1 MSAPDPRPNPDL
13 TPAQDDAVRA
23 LLASARHTEPIPDE
37 VAARLD
43 ATLASLTGDRHETR
57 APVVTLASR
66 RRRTASTLL
75 LAAAAVVVAGV
86 GIGQVLSTDGADDSA
101 GSGSE
106 SVMSTQDR
114 AAGKSDG
121 VPYSAEAEAPDE
133 GGAELQNDSS
143 ARTAPSPGSG
153 LLAEL
158 RSLSSDTAL
167 RPQVRKLRS
176 VSAATASDPASDTA
190 CAGPDVGSGTTVP
203 VTYDGVPGALV
214 FRLPSGSSQR
224 VDVFLCGEREA
235 LRTLTLRAP

>member
-37 VAARLD
+37 VVARLD
-43 ATLASLTGDRHETR
+43 ATLASLTGDRQETR
-57 APVVTLASR
+57 APVVALASR

-86 GIGQVLSTDGADDSA
+86 GIGQVLSPDGSDDSA
-101 GSGSE
+101 GSE

-158 RSLSSDTAL
+158 SSLSSDTAL

-176 VSAATASDPASDTA
+176 VSAATASDTP

-214 FRLPSGSSQR
+214 FRIPSGSSQR